1 MREEKT
7 RNDTIREQELAELT
21 KMKERLEYK
30 NEELKREFTAT
41 TEQFTQK
48 QEVISHPMMLVVN
61 N

>member
-48 QEVISHPMMLVVN
+48 QPLKHNV
-61 N
+61 